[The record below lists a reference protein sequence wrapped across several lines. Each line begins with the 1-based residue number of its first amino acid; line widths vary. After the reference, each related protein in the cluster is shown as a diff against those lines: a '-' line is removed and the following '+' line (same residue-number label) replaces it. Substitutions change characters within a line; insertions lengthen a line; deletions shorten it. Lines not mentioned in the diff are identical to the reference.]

1 MLRWL
6 QWLMANQRLMR
17 ALGALS
23 SSLRFWHPDVRRDP
37 YPTYRRMREQRLVHL
52 RLFGGWAVARHD
64 DVTRVL
70 REPAF
75 STNRNEVALMK
86 TLRRATRD
94 APDFRNLID
103 NNLLMIDGACHRR
116 LRGLVAKAFTPRR
129 VEALRPRAEALVD
142 ALLDRAAAAGDI
154 DLMRDVAQPLPTFV
168 IAELLGVPASD
179 HARFRAWSD
188 ALVELLDPLSGRDGL
203 EPPKRAS
210 RELGA
215 YLRALLAER
224 RAAPRDDLLS
234 AMREAEEDGE
244 SLTERELI
252 ALASLL
258 LAAGNETTT
267 SLIGNAV
274 LLLLRHP
281 RERRRLQDDLALLP
295 TAVEE
300 CLRFEPPVQLT
311 DRAVVEP
318 VELAGVRLERGA
330 IVAALL
336 AAANRD
342 PAQFPDPE
350 RFDVGRQENRHLSFG
365 LGNHFC
371 LGAALARLEAQVAL
385 GALLRR
391 FPDFDGPT
399 EPLGWKPSIVLRGPI
414 ALPLRLWRA
423 GIYPANPSV

>member
-6 QWLMANQRLMR
+6 QRLMANERWMRL
-17 ALGALS
+17 LGALS
-23 SSLRFWHPDVRRDP
+23 PSLRFWHPDVRRDP
-37 YPTYRRMREQRLVHL
+37 YPMYHRLREQRLVRL
-52 RLFGGWAVARHD
+52 RLFGGWAAARYG
-64 DVTRVL
+64 DVERVL

-75 STNRNEVALMK
+75 STNRDEVALMK
-86 TLRRATRD
+86 VMRRATRD
-94 APDFRNLID
+94 APDFRELIE
-103 NNLLMIDGACHRR
+103 NNLLMLDGPRHRR

-129 VEALRPRAEALVD
+129 VEALRPRCEALVEE
-142 ALLDRAAAAGDI
+142 LLERMAR
-154 DLMRDVAQPLPTFV
+154 RDVVDLVGELAQPLPTFV
-168 IAELLGVPASD
+168 IAELLGVPSAD

-203 EPPKRAS
+203 EAPKRAS

-224 RAAPRDDLLS
+224 RTAPRDDLLS
-234 AMREAEEDGE
+234 AMHQAEEDGV
-244 SLTERELI
+244 SLSDGELV

-267 SLIGNAV
+267 SLIGNTV

-281 RERRRLQDDLALLP
+281 GERRRLQDDLALLP
-295 TAVEE
+295 SAVEE
-300 CLRFEPPVQLT
+300 ALRFEPPVQLT

-318 VELAGVRLERGA
+318 VELAGVRLERGT

-342 PAQFPDPE
+342 PEYFSDPE
-350 RFDVGRQENRHLSFG
+350 RFDVGRRENRHLSFG

-371 LGAALARLEAQVAL
+371 LGAALARLEAQVTL

-391 FPDFDGPT
+391 FPDFDGPQQ
-399 EPLGWKPSIVLRGPI
+399 PPAWKPSIILRGPT
-414 ALPLRLWRA
+414 ALPLRPHGSA
-423 GIYPANPSV
+423 A